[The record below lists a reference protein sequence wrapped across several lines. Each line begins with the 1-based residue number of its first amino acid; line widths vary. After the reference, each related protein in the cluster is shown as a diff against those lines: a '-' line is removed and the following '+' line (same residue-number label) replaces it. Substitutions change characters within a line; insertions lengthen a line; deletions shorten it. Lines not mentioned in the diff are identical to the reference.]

1 MRVKI
6 FDTELFL
13 KSGFIKLNY
22 IFASENLHM
31 DSIEKKHITWW
42 ESFLPPIIFIALIW
56 FIHLIQFIS
65 GNEWGNYGI
74 YPRERFG
81 LPGIFF
87 APLLHADWTH
97 LLSNTIPFL
106 VLATAI
112 IYFYPRVALLSFFLI
127 YFISG
132 FTIWIFARSGV
143 FHIGLSYVVYGLASF
158 VFFTGIFRRSVR
170 GIILSLLVM
179 LLYNGMIEGVM
190 PTQEVLARNISW
202 ESHLIGAIVGL
213 FIAYMFK
220 DDLEED
226 EIKVNHFAQEPKT
239 YFFERDIFE
248 KTLAQRALDA
258 ESIRQEAVM
267 KQMEG

>member
-1 MRVKI
+1 
-6 FDTELFL
+6 
-13 KSGFIKLNY
+13 
-22 IFASENLHM
+22 M
-31 DSIEKKHITWW
+31 DSGEKKHITWS
-42 ESFLPPIIFIALIW
+42 ESFLPPLFFIAFIW
-56 FIHLIQFIS
+56 SIHLLQFII

-81 LPGIFF
+81 LAGILF

-97 LLSNTIPFL
+97 LFSNTLPFL

-132 FTIWIFARSGV
+132 FVIWIFARSGV

-179 LLYNGMIEGVM
+179 LIYNGMIEGVL
-190 PTQEVLARNISW
+190 PTKEVLERNISW
-202 ESHLIGAIVGL
+202 ESHLIGAVVGL

-220 DDLEED
+220 EDLEED
-226 EIKVNHFAQEPKT
+226 EIKVPRIAEEPKN
-239 YFFERDIFE
+239 YFFERDVFE
-248 KTLAQRALDA
+248 KTLAQRTF
-258 ESIRQEAVM
+258 EEEQMRQQTAF
-267 KQMEG
+267 KQMEN